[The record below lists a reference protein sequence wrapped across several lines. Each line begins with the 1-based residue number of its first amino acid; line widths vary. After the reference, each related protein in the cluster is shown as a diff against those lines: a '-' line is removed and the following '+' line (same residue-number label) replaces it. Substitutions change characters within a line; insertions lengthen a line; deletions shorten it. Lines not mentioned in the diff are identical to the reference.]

1 MPYKDPEKQ
10 RLAQRKHYEQNIDRY
25 NTQLEQKRAQIRGA
39 VYTYKESHP
48 CVDCNGYH
56 PYYMMEFDHLDGH
69 VKVDTVSRLVRT
81 STLEKVM
88 DEIVKCELV
97 CSNCHKQRTW
107 FRSKL
112 KQMYTQVNKH
122 MEEKV
127 SKNSAKRKD
136 KRIEHATYVWEREQ
150 IQAAA
155 AQSQL
160 DKAVETIERH
170 KADLTEAQKKEVDDQ
185 AASQRQAIKDF
196 LLKAKQKYENKL
208 AELQ

>member
-1 MPYKDPEKQ
+1 
-10 RLAQRKHYEQNIDRY
+10 
-25 NTQLEQKRAQIRGA
+25 
-39 VYTYKESHP
+39 
-48 CVDCNGYH
+48 
-56 PYYMMEFDHLDGH
+56 
-69 VKVDTVSRLVRT
+69 
-81 STLEKVM
+81 
-88 DEIVKCELV
+88 
-97 CSNCHKQRTW
+97 
-107 FRSKL
+107 
-112 KQMYTQVNKH
+112 

-155 AQSQL
+155 AQSEL

-185 AASQRQAIKDF
+185 AALQREAIKDF